1 MFLRIYL
8 IAYFLVV
15 AAAGFVLWQ
24 AGVLERLPLG
34 WVALSLLAAIGL
46 GTLLALVSR
55 RRV

>member
-1 MFLRIYL
+1 MRIYL